1 MFLIHSLSS
10 VLTKNGYKNVQTL
23 EKGDNI
29 LDENGNIYSI
39 TSITKYEGMSSLIEG
54 GVLKENQKVYQL
66 YYDNWFN
73 KSYVLE
79 NDTVLI
85 CNKQQEDF
93 DDNQLETNV
102 LSKKCIK
109 DIEKNSTMDST
120 IDYIGHLNSLSNYI
134 GETSYTENKYNENY
148 GYLLGLYIG
157 FGNIFNNHLFFT
169 FNKEYPNIEDI
180 KMFLSNMLLDGQLD
194 NIDIEQTE
202 FNVIIHFKET
212 NEKIKDLYT
221 TFGSGYNKRVPLDH
235 YQNNSDYLFG
245 FIKGISGVIENDI
258 KLFVLNYS
266 LAYFI
271 TFVCS
276 CLGLHYH
283 VYRSNDE
290 TPPFELNINDIEEQD
305 DEYIGKIR
313 SVTLLEED
321 NNNSKTKEFYLIET
335 NSANTESIIV
345 NNIVFYKN
353 I

>member
-10 VLTKNGYKNVQTL
+10 VLTKTGYKNVQAL
-23 EKGDNI
+23 EKGDDI
-29 LDENGNIYSI
+29 FDGNGNIYSI
-39 TSITKYEGMSSLIEG
+39 TNITKYENTTSLIDAG
-54 GVLKENQKVYQL
+54 ILKENQRVYQL

-102 LSKKCIK
+102 LSKKSIK

-120 IDYIGHLNSLSNYI
+120 IDYIGHLNPLSNYI
-134 GETSYTENKYNENY
+134 GEADYTENKYNEDY
-148 GYLLGLYIG
+148 GHLIGLYMG
-157 FGNIFNNHLFFT
+157 FGNMFNDRLFFT

-180 KMFLSNMLLDGQLD
+180 KMFLSNMLLDGELN
-194 NIDIEQTE
+194 NIHVEKTE
-202 FNVIIHFKET
+202 FNLIIQFKET
-212 NEKIKDLYT
+212 NEKIRDLYT
-221 TFGSGYNKRVPLDH
+221 TFGSGYNKRVPH
-235 YQNNSDYLFG
+235 ECYQNNSDYLFG

-271 TFVCS
+271 TFACS

-283 VYRSNDE
+283 VYRSNNE
-290 TPPFELNINDIEEQD
+290 KPPFELNINDIQEQY

-313 SVTLLEED
+313 SVSILEED
-321 NNNSKTKEFYLIET
+321 DTSKNREFYLLET
-335 NSANTESIIV
+335 NSTSMENIIV
-345 NNIVFYKN
+345 NNIIFYKN
-353 I
+353 S